1 MLNQTAGGVG
11 EDTDEIICIP
21 NADGDFES
29 VKRCNQEVIKA
40 KNAAEAAKAA
50 EAAEAAKAAEAAEAA
65 KAAEAAEAA
74 KAAKAA
80 KKAAKKAARAAEKN
94 ELYIKNNF
102 INPDGSQTDN
112 QLISQRL
119 FDQLKKIDKAHRN
132 SDSDSDSDSDDDN
145 SATKRK
151 YLKYKHK
158 YITLKNQMF
167 F

>member
-40 KNAAEAAKAA
+40 KN
-50 EAAEAAKAAEAAEAA
+50 AAEAAKAAEAAEAA